1 MRALQPAPLPSYKLL
16 LHWLWVLGRILP
28 TASPVSRYQE
38 LLLEVLESS
47 CLQEQSTRTETPQ
60 HRTTC
65 HVVFPEA
72 SFHFLNDLI
81 DEPFLFIHHIQLVS
95 TVTTKP
101 GTQSLESFLSK

>member
-1 MRALQPAPLPSYKLL
+1 MLST
-16 LHWLWVLGRILP
+16 G
-28 TASPVSRYQE
+28 SPVRCYQE
-38 LLLEVLESS
+38 LLPEVLESF
-47 CLQEQSTRTETPQ
+47 CFLEQSIRTETPQ
-60 HRTTC
+60 YRTTC

-101 GTQSLESFLSK
+101 GTRSLESFLSK